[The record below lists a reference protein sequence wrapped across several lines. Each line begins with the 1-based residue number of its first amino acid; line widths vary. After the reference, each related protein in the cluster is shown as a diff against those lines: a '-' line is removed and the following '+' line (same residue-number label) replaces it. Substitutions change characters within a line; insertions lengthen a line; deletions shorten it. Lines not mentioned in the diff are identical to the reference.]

1 MKKLF
6 MAAIAVLMISC
17 SNNDVLDN
25 YTDSISVELGTKT
38 ELSLLSN
45 GTRLASDEQ
54 KTETAKAHFFIRIDN
69 TIPGAES
76 FASTLYFPQNAKEG
90 SELVSELNTGG
101 IDENKVTWKYLST
114 KIPKYIYDTT
124 GKTTV
129 EPLMNIPSIGDLI
142 EAHANKN
149 CTLRQ
154 IDTTDTHIIWY
165 VTKYEYSGE
174 YSGKA
179 YWHVDG
185 VLTHKNITN
194 TDSIKGMDTK
204 KDGMENDA
212 KPDTSVVNGGSVEVN
227 LGISDTIK
235 YGQVQ
240 GHLSI
245 HVRDTADFKISMPI
259 NPKYYCKQDD
269 MMIVAKHDTS
279 YSLKSDS
286 THVTYNIEGNPVTF
300 TVSYTNTEITVESS
314 GVNSAIL
321 EYLRNTYQDGLTFEI
336 RNYYNVTSLDSLA
349 TELSKS
355 TITFVN
361 NPAYYIQAVGKYKN
375 VLDKYPIYV
384 KPKDLIFTQDSI
396 VENEGNNQSR
406 LVIFK
411 RN

>member
-25 YTDSISVELGTKT
+25 YADSISVELGTKT

-69 TIPGAES
+69 TIPGASS
-76 FASTLYFPQNAKEG
+76 FSSTLYFPQTDQGESVLK
-90 SELVSELNTGG
+90 SEFNEGG
-101 IDENKVTWKYLST
+101 IDTSKVTWKYLST
-114 KIPKYIYDTT
+114 NIPKYIYDTT

-142 EAHANKN
+142 KAHANKKYD
-149 CTLRQ
+149 LSQ
-154 IDTTDTHIIWY
+154 INTTDTHIIWY
-165 VTKYEYSGE
+165 VTKYEGT
-174 YSGKA
+174 GNDA

-194 TDSIKGMDTK
+194 TDSIEGMDTK

-245 HVRDTADFKISMPI
+245 HVRDTTDFEIKMPI

-286 THVTYNIEGNPVTF
+286 TSVTYNVDGNPVTF
-300 TVSYTNTEITVESS
+300 TVSYTNTEITVESN

-321 EYLRNTYQDGLTFEI
+321 KYLRNTYQDGLTFEI

-384 KPKDLIFTQDSI
+384 KPEDPIFTQDSI
-396 VENEGNNQSR
+396 VENKGNNQSR

>member
-25 YTDSISVELGTKT
+25 YADSISVELGTKT

-54 KTETAKAHFFIRIDN
+54 KTETARAHFFIRIDN
-69 TIPGAES
+69 TIPGADS
-76 FASTLYFPQNAKEG
+76 FSSTLYFPQDAQGG
-90 SELVSELNTGG
+90 SELKSELNTGG
-101 IDENKVTWKYLST
+101 LDESKATWKSLST

-129 EPLMNIPSIGDLI
+129 EPLIDIPSIGNLI
-142 EAHANKN
+142 KAHSNKEYN
-149 CTLRQ
+149 LSQ

-165 VTKYEYSGE
+165 VTKYEGE
-174 YSGKA
+174 GRYA

-204 KDGMENDA
+204 IDGMENDA

-235 YGQVQ
+235 YGQIQ

-245 HVRDTADFKISMPI
+245 HVRDTTDFTIYMPI
-259 NPKYYCKQDD
+259 NPEYYCKQDD

-286 THVTYNIEGNPVTF
+286 TSVTYNIDGNPVTF
-300 TVSYTNTEITVESS
+300 TVTYTNTGITVKSS
-314 GVNSAIL
+314 GVNSSIL
-321 EYLRNTYQDGLTFEI
+321 KYLRNTYQDGLTFEI
-336 RNYYNVTSLDSLA
+336 RNYYNVASLDSLTA
-349 TELSKS
+349 ELSKS

-361 NPAYYIQAVGKYKN
+361 NPAYYIQAVGKYKD

-384 KPKDLIFTQDSI
+384 KAKDPIFTQDSI

>member
-1 MKKLF
+1 MKKFF

-25 YTDSISVELGTKT
+25 YADSISVELGTKT

-76 FASTLYFPQNAKEG
+76 FSPTLYFPQNAKGG
-90 SELVSELNTGG
+90 SELGSELNTGG
-101 IDENKVTWKYLST
+101 IDENKADWKRLDNN
-114 KIPKYIYDTT
+114 IPKYIYDTT

-129 EPLMNIPSIGDLI
+129 EPLMNIPSIGNLI
-142 EAHANKN
+142 KAHANKKYD
-149 CTLRQ
+149 LSQ

-165 VTKYEYSGE
+165 VTKYEGSGN
-174 YSGKA
+174 YA

-185 VLTHKNITN
+185 VLTHKNIAN
-194 TDSIKGMDTK
+194 TDSIEGMDTK

-245 HVRDTADFKISMPI
+245 HVRDTTDFEIKMPI

-286 THVTYNIEGNPVTF
+286 TSVTYNVDGNPVTF
-300 TVSYTNTEITVESS
+300 TVSYTNTEITVESN

-321 EYLRNTYQDGLTFEI
+321 EYLRKTYQDGLTFEI

-349 TELSKS
+349 TDLSKS
-355 TITFVN
+355 TITFIN

-384 KPKDLIFTQDSI
+384 KPEDPIFTQDSI
-396 VENEGNNQSR
+396 VENKGNNQSR